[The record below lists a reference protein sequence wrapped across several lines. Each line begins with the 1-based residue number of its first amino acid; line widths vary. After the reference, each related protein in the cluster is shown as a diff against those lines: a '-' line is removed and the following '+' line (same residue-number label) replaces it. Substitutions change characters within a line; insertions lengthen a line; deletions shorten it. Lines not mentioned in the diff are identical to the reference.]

1 MKLIHKLFSYLGIK
15 VLYKKNFQ
23 KLMDEFR
30 LSKIDLEIISKY
42 CKDLNSLDEYIRI
55 KDFSKSQLRQDI
67 FALFVLN
74 FKKNGFFIEI
84 GAADGVHCS
93 NTYIMEK
100 YLSWNGILVE
110 PLDIY
115 NEKLLH
121 NRNVTIDN
129 SIMWSEDNV
138 NKKIYYN
145 DKDILKSSIYD
156 TKKKEKNFVEKKTSR
171 LDTLLAK
178 YKINH
183 PIDYCSIDIE
193 GAEVELLKGFDF
205 KTHINVISIEHNYDI
220 QKRNKIY
227 EILKQNKF
235 QRVGE
240 SFSMYDDYYINSKI
254 L

>member
-30 LSKIDLEIISKY
+30 LSKIDL
-42 CKDLNSLDEYIRI
+42 DEYIRI

-74 FKKNGFFIEI
+74 FKKNSFFIEI
-84 GAADGVHCS
+84 GAADSVYCS
-93 NTYIMEK
+93 NTHIMEK

-115 NEKLLH
+115 NEKLLY

-138 NKKIYYN
+138 NKKF
-145 DKDILKSSIYD
+145 
-156 TKKKEKNFVEKKTSR
+156 TTM
-171 LDTLLAK
+171 
-178 YKINH
+178 
-183 PIDYCSIDIE
+183 
-193 GAEVELLKGFDF
+193 
-205 KTHINVISIEHNYDI
+205 
-220 QKRNKIY
+220 KRI
-227 EILKQNKF
+227 F
-235 QRVGE
+235 
-240 SFSMYDDYYINSKI
+240 
-254 L
+254 

>member
-1 MKLIHKLFSYLGIK
+1 MIYYHNINQVLKNYYMKLIHKLFSYLGIK

-100 YLSWNGILVE
+100 YLSWNGIWLN
-110 PLDIY
+110 PLIF
-115 NEKLLH
+115 
-121 NRNVTIDN
+121 T
-129 SIMWSEDNV
+129 M
-138 NKKIYYN
+138 
-145 DKDILKSSIYD
+145 
-156 TKKKEKNFVEKKTSR
+156 KN
-171 LDTLLAK
+171 
-178 YKINH
+178 Y
-183 PIDYCSIDIE
+183 
-193 GAEVELLKGFDF
+193 
-205 KTHINVISIEHNYDI
+205 
-220 QKRNKIY
+220 
-227 EILKQNKF
+227 
-235 QRVGE
+235 
-240 SFSMYDDYYINSKI
+240 
-254 L
+254 

>member
-1 MKLIHKLFSYLGIK
+1 MKSIHKLFSYLGIR
-15 VLYKKNFQ
+15 VLYRKNFQ
-23 KLMDEFR
+23 KLMDEYR

-42 CKDLNSLDEYIRI
+42 CKDLNSLDEYLRIR
-55 KDFSKSQLRQDI
+55 DFSKSQLRQDI
-67 FALFVLN
+67 FVLFVLN
-74 FKKNGFFIEI
+74 FKKKGFFIEI

-93 NTYIMEK
+93 NTYLMEK

-110 PLDIY
+110 PLNIY
-115 NEKLLH
+115 NEKLLN
-121 NRNVTIDN
+121 NRDSIIDN
-129 SIMWSEDNV
+129 SIMWSENNI

-193 GAEVELLKGFDF
+193 GAEVELLNGFDF
-205 KTHINVISIEHNYDI
+205 KTHINVISIEHNYDT
-220 QKRNKIY
+220 QKRKKIY

-240 SFSMYDDYYINSKI
+240 SFSMYDDYYINSVI